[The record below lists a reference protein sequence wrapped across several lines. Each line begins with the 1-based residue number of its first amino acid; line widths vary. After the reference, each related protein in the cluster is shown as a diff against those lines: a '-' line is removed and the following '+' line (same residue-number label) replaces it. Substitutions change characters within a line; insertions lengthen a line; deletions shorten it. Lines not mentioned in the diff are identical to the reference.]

1 MPGILSH
8 KIPKQTT
15 VNLQHVTYTTQK
27 NIFDEYIKN
36 PSKADYR
43 KKKLKVFDHQ
53 IHQKLGM
60 DVIGVS
66 FDAQ

>member
-1 MPGILSH
+1 MVARGI
-8 KIPKQTT
+8 
-15 VNLQHVTYTTQK
+15 Y
-27 NIFDEYIKN
+27 DEYRKKN

-43 KKKLKVFDHQ
+43 RIKKTLKVFDHQ
-53 IHQKLGM
+53 IHQKFAT